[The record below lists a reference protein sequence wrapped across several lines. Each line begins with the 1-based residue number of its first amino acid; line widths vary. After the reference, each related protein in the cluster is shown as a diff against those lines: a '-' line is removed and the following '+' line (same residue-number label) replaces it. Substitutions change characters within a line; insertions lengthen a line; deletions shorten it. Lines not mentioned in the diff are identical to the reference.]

1 MRALIIATLFL
12 ASCGG
17 ETIRPNLPPPP
28 RDYMVCAKLPERPD
42 LKPLEAITLDDGRVV
57 YLKAET
63 DARDAQVARYLVAV
77 RDSWFSCSNQL
88 GKVADYYKGE

>member
-1 MRALIIATLFL
+1 MRTLIIASLFL

-28 RDYMVCAKLPERPD
+28 RDYMVCEKLPERPD
-42 LKPLEAITLDDGRVV
+42 LKPLEAITLDDGRVA

-63 DARDAQVARYLVAV
+63 DTRDAHIARYIVAT
-77 RDSWFSCSNQL
+77 RGAWFSCSNQL
-88 GKVADYYKGE
+88 EKVRDYYGG